1 MSQRG
6 LQILSSLPPELQFQ
20 VLKRCNVE
28 SLKSFMVINENYRI
42 YCDSAIRENLE
53 SIFSNHQFE
62 LSIFT
67 PQQENIRAE
76 LYKTKCCTEIGS
88 RNIGMESQ
96 EVLQK
101 YDKKENV
108 RYHDS
113 YLYGLQL
120 TGTRDVLSDKTFKA
134 EKGEQKTNTNNQVE
148 SEQPFIHLVISEGV
162 KYIQLHLSLYARSID
177 ASTPTLETHGT
188 IVLNEEDKYQKG
200 ILSLSGESS
209 MWSIHSKVRAKY
221 HQEVRMTMMLCMD
234 TSSSF
239 RNSASTTCIYSRV
252 SHLCTN
258 KWKHNIND
266 GIYEL

>member
-6 LQILSSLPPELQFQ
+6 LQIFSSLPPELQFQ

-101 YDKKENV
+101 YDKKGNV

-200 ILSLSGESS
+200 ILSLSGGKFNVEYTLESEGEIPPRS
-209 MWSIHSKVRAKY
+209 PYDYDVVYGYKLKLSEFRIDNMHLFEGISSL
-221 HQEVRMTMMLCMD
+221 HQ
-234 TSSSF
+234 
-239 RNSASTTCIYSRV
+239 
-252 SHLCTN
+252 
-258 KWKHNIND
+258 
-266 GIYEL
+266 